1 MKQEAKPEIP
11 NFEKY
16 AIFQTGG
23 KQYQAIPGK
32 TLAVEKL
39 EGEAGDKV
47 EFSEIL
53 FRKSGEDK
61 FEFGTPFVEGATL
74 KASIVKQMKAPKII
88 VFKFRRRKKSRVK
101 KGHRQPMTVVRF
113 ESL

>member
-1 MKQEAKPEIP
+1 MKTEAKQEIP

-39 EGEAGDKV
+39 DGEAGDKV
-47 EFSEIL
+47 EFSEVL
-53 FRKSGEDK
+53 FKKSGEEN
-61 FEFGTPFVEGATL
+61 FEFGAPFIEGAKL
-74 KASIVKQMKAPKII
+74 KASIVKQMKAPKIV

-113 ESL
+113 ESI